1 MAVEIRPGEPHARG
15 WRPLAAVCAS
25 CVAALLV
32 MSLTWVHAQQTG
44 GTVAIDPDD
53 IGGVVTSAKGPEAG
67 VWVIAE
73 TADLPTRFARIV
85 VTDDQGRFVVPDLPR
100 ATYQVFVRGYGL
112 VDSPRQTVKPGQRVN
127 FKATVAPDARTAAQ
141 IYPAAWWLSLAEV
154 PSGDLSAREVTD
166 SIRGCLNC
174 HQLGGKVTRE
184 ILPSIM
190 KGAAT
195 SLEAWDRRVQ
205 MGPVGP
211 NMAAN
216 FKRLGAQRRMFADWT
231 DRIAKGEAPK
241 QTPPRPAGVE
251 RNIVLTWWDWGTE
264 RDGRTDST
272 PTDLRNQRVNANGPV
287 YGVSQPTDLLLVL
300 EPLEHRGRNITIPS
314 TAPKTGAS
322 KTPSPYWGEENIW
335 ERISDPRSVAMDGQ
349 GRVWLTGRIRAA
361 SEQPAYCTSS
371 PFGKY
376 FPLKSGGRQVIGYDP
391 KSQQFTHV
399 DTCFTADHNQISR
412 ENLIFFGM
420 TDALGWLDL
429 NAYGKTKN
437 PEASQGWCPAVV
449 DTNGDG
455 RITEWTEPNAPADPT
470 KDRRIQFGCYSV
482 GINPVDGSA
491 WCSGIGTTD
500 NKLVRI
506 ERGTSPPRS
515 CKAEVYQPP
524 PTVTPP
530 AYGSGGVDVDEN
542 GVVWQNWR
550 GSGHFSSFDRRKCK
564 TNGPATGQSCSEGW
578 TFYRRDGPTY
588 QNAGTTFSD
597 ESYLTQ
603 IDTHDV
609 LGLGR
614 NVPLY
619 GNVNSDSLEVFVPT
633 TRQFVTLRVPY
644 PMGFFSRSAV
654 GRIDDPNGGWKGKG
668 LWSSFSTY
676 AAWHVEGGKG
686 VRQKVLKFQIRPDP
700 LAK

>member
-1 MAVEIRPGEPHARG
+1 MRVRATVASVLFLVGLAGYSCARVE
-15 WRPLAAVCAS
+15 
-25 CVAALLV
+25 
-32 MSLTWVHAQQTG
+32 AQRTNAP
-44 GTVAIDPDD
+44 VAIDPDD
-53 IGGVVTSAKGPEAG
+53 VGGVVTSAKGPEAG

-73 TADLPTRFARIV
+73 TADLPTPFARIV

-100 ATYQVFVRGYGL
+100 ATYQIFVRGYGL
-112 VDSPRQTVKPGQRVN
+112 VDSPRHTVKPGQRVN
-127 FKATVAPDARTAAQ
+127 ITASVAPDARTAARV
-141 IYPAAWWLSLAEV
+141 YPAAWWLSMAEV
-154 PSGDLSAREVTD
+154 PSGTLSAREVTD
-166 SIRGCLNC
+166 QIRGCLNC
-174 HQLGGKVTRE
+174 HQLGGRATRE
-184 ILPSIM
+184 MLPDVA

-195 SLEAWDRRVQ
+195 SLDAWDHRVQ
-205 MGPVGP
+205 MGPTGA

-216 FKRLGAQRRMFADWT
+216 FKRLGDQRRMFANWT
-231 DRIAKGEAPK
+231 DRIAKGEAPT
-241 QTPPRPAGVE
+241 QSPPRPAGVE

-322 KTPSPYWGEENIW
+322 TTASPYWGEESIW
-335 ERISDPRSVAMDGQ
+335 ERSSDPRSVAMDGK

-361 SEQPAYCTSS
+361 SEQPAFCTSS
-371 PFGKY
+371 RFGMY
-376 FPLKSGGRQVIGYDP
+376 FPLPRGGRQVIGYDP
-391 KSQQFTHV
+391 RSRQFTQV
-399 DTCFTADHNQISR
+399 DTCFAADHNQISR
-412 ENLIFFGM
+412 DNFIYFGM
-420 TDALGWLDL
+420 TNALGWVDLDT
-429 NAYGKTKN
+429 YDKTKN
-437 PEASQGWCPAVV
+437 VEASQGWCPAVV

-455 RITEWTEPNAPADPT
+455 RITAWTEPNAPADAT
-470 KDRRIQFGCYSV
+470 KDRRIDFGCYSV
-482 GINPVDGSA
+482 GINPLDGSA
-491 WCSGIGTTD
+491 WCSGIGATD

-506 ERGTSPPRS
+506 ERGTNAPQS
-515 CKAEVYQPP
+515 CRAEVYEPP

-530 AYGSGGVDVDEN
+530 AYGSGGVDVDEH

-550 GSGHFSSFDRRKCK
+550 GSGHFASFDRRKCK
-564 TNGPATGQSCSEGW
+564 APNSPAATGQSCPEGW
-578 TFYRRDGPTY
+578 SFYRRDGPTY

-619 GNVNSDSLEVFVPT
+619 GNVNSDSLEVLVPT
-633 TRQFVTLRVPY
+633 TGQFVTLRVPY

-654 GRIDDPNGGWKGKG
+654 GRIDDPKGGWKGKG

-676 AAWHVEGGKG
+676 ASWHVEGGKG
-686 VRQKVLKFQIRPDP
+686 VKQKVLKFQMRPNP